1 MLAAL
6 KARFNGADDF
16 CLRELTAGGQVLYAL
31 FLDGMTSGS
40 DISDF
45 VVRPLMEN
53 LRPGTPEEL
62 YAQAQRG
69 AVWCAVCEEAD
80 SAEAAADKLTHGY
93 CVVVFP
99 GLAKALCFEAK
110 SGTRRGPSAPES
122 ENTVKGAKDAFTETI
137 RINTA
142 LVRRHLRTPEL
153 RLASK
158 TVGRRTQTNVTV
170 CSIAGLTDPKLVA
183 RMEKRLSRIDIDG
196 LLSPAA
202 VEEYVTGSRRTAF
215 PLLQYTER
223 TDQFC
228 QGLLE
233 GQVGLLVDGLKVS
246 GKTISWDAPAL
257 ENTADDAVKFVVYRF
272 DSVEAINLNDP
283 AAIEAI
289 TWDHQWKAERAGVYV
304 VTALSRVNCESVA
317 SEPVIVK

>member
-99 GLAKALCFEAK
+99 GLTKALCIC
-110 SGTRRGPSAPES
+110 GPC
-122 ENTVKGAKDAFTETI
+122 V
-137 RINTA
+137 
-142 LVRRHLRTPEL
+142 
-153 RLASK
+153 
-158 TVGRRTQTNVTV
+158 
-170 CSIAGLTDPKLVA
+170 SI
-183 RMEKRLSRIDIDG
+183 I
-196 LLSPAA
+196 
-202 VEEYVTGSRRTAF
+202 
-215 PLLQYTER
+215 
-223 TDQFC
+223 
-228 QGLLE
+228 
-233 GQVGLLVDGLKVS
+233 
-246 GKTISWDAPAL
+246 
-257 ENTADDAVKFVVYRF
+257 
-272 DSVEAINLNDP
+272 
-283 AAIEAI
+283 
-289 TWDHQWKAERAGVYV
+289 
-304 VTALSRVNCESVA
+304 
-317 SEPVIVK
+317 

>member
-62 YAQAQRG
+62 YAQAQHG

-110 SGTRRGPSAPES
+110 SSARPASPPSGSPCRSSWVWPVFPRTRSARSSSPTSPSGPSAP
-122 ENTVKGAKDAFTETI
+122 A
-137 RINTA
+137 
-142 LVRRHLRTPEL
+142 
-153 RLASK
+153 
-158 TVGRRTQTNVTV
+158 
-170 CSIAGLTDPKLVA
+170 
-183 RMEKRLSRIDIDG
+183 
-196 LLSPAA
+196 
-202 VEEYVTGSRRTAF
+202 
-215 PLLQYTER
+215 
-223 TDQFC
+223 
-228 QGLLE
+228 
-233 GQVGLLVDGLKVS
+233 
-246 GKTISWDAPAL
+246 
-257 ENTADDAVKFVVYRF
+257 
-272 DSVEAINLNDP
+272 
-283 AAIEAI
+283 
-289 TWDHQWKAERAGVYV
+289 
-304 VTALSRVNCESVA
+304 
-317 SEPVIVK
+317 

>member
-93 CVVVFP
+93 CVVAGRGAAP
-99 GLAKALCFEAK
+99 P
-110 SGTRRGPSAPES
+110 RRRA
-122 ENTVKGAKDAFTETI
+122 
-137 RINTA
+137 
-142 LVRRHLRTPEL
+142 RTPSRARRMRSRKRSGSTRPLSGGICARRSCGL
-153 RLASK
+153 RARPSGG
-158 TVGRRTQTNVTV
+158 GRR
-170 CSIAGLTDPKLVA
+170 
-183 RMEKRLSRIDIDG
+183 RM
-196 LLSPAA
+196 
-202 VEEYVTGSRRTAF
+202 
-215 PLLQYTER
+215 
-223 TDQFC
+223 
-228 QGLLE
+228 
-233 GQVGLLVDGLKVS
+233 
-246 GKTISWDAPAL
+246 
-257 ENTADDAVKFVVYRF
+257 
-272 DSVEAINLNDP
+272 
-283 AAIEAI
+283 
-289 TWDHQWKAERAGVYV
+289 
-304 VTALSRVNCESVA
+304 
-317 SEPVIVK
+317 

>member
-1 MLAAL
+1 
-6 KARFNGADDF
+6 
-16 CLRELTAGGQVLYAL
+16 
-31 FLDGMTSGS
+31 
-40 DISDF
+40 
-45 VVRPLMEN
+45 MEN

-110 SGTRRGPSAPES
+110 SGTRRGPS
-122 ENTVKGAKDAFTETI
+122 GAGERKHRQGREGCVHRDDPDQHGPWSGG
-137 RINTA
+137 
-142 LVRRHLRTPEL
+142 HLRTPEL

-233 GQVGLLVDGLKVS
+233 GQVGLLVDGCRS
-246 GKTISWDAPAL
+246 AISRRSTL
-257 ENTADDAVKFVVYRF
+257 EF
-272 DSVEAINLNDP
+272 
-283 AAIEAI
+283 
-289 TWDHQWKAERAGVYV
+289 
-304 VTALSRVNCESVA
+304 
-317 SEPVIVK
+317 